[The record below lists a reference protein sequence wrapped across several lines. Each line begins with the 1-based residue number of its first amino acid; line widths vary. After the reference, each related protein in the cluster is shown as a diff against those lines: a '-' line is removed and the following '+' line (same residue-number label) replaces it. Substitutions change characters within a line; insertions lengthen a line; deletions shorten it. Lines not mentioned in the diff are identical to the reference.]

1 MSERP
6 FEALGLSADADR
18 AYPLLVATRGVAD
31 AELARQMGVSR
42 ARAEEAC
49 GELAGRGLAKL
60 GRDGRWYPVPPQST
74 LLPLVSR
81 AQEQLRRGRELLDR
95 LGVEYQRVHE
105 GHRAEEIVR
114 VVEGQAAIGRWAEQL
129 HASAVSELMA
139 FVRTDKDTA
148 DDTVPD
154 PLACGSAAV
163 PGIRRRV
170 VFERAGLESMGLD
183 PLAALDPPGTRQQA
197 FVRVTDR
204 LPVRLCVADHS
215 LALLPLPADA
225 RPPDPVMLVIRPS
238 GLLDALVTLFE
249 SVWADAVPLG
259 RPDAGPSPARA
270 DAGPA
275 RSAVQLRILAMLV
288 SGSTDAAM
296 ARALGVAVRT
306 VQRHIAAMQRD
317 AGVDNRIRLV
327 WHAARH
333 GWLDDGYGRGEV
345 VPSG

>member
-42 ARAEEAC
+42 ARAEEVC
-49 GELAGRGLAKL
+49 EELAGRDLAKR

-81 AQEQLRRGRELLDR
+81 AQDQLRRGRELLDR

-129 HASAVSELMA
+129 HTSAVSELMA
-139 FVRTDKDTA
+139 FVRTDKETA
-148 DDTVPD
+148 DAVPD
-154 PLACGSAAV
+154 PLACGGTA
-163 PGIRRRV
+163 PGVRRRV

-183 PLAALDPPGTRQQA
+183 SLAALDPPGTRQQA
-197 FVRVTDR
+197 YVRVTDR
-204 LPVRLCVADHS
+204 LPVRLCVADRS
-215 LALLPLPADA
+215 LALLPLPADG
-225 RPPDPVMLVIRPS
+225 RPPDPVLLVVRPS
-238 GLLDALVTLFE
+238 GLLDALVALFE

-259 RPDAGPSPARA
+259 RPDTGPPAARPAAGPP
-270 DAGPA
+270 
-275 RSAVQLRILAMLV
+275 RSALQLRILAMLV